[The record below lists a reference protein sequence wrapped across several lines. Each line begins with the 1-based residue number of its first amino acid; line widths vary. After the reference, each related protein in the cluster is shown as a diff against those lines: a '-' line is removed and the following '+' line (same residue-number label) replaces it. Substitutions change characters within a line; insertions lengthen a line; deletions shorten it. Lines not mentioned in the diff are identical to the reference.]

1 MTVVGLILATLLMAA
16 PQDVSMDLKDADL
29 QDFFRLMAETS
40 DINIVL
46 HPAVQGKITLSVKN
60 APRNVLMDVVLKNY
74 GLAAET
80 TGNVIRVVPLFVLEN
95 EYRQRL
101 AIEQARLAS
110 LPLETRTIILSYANA
125 ADVARIMSQFLSPYG
140 SIAVDP
146 RRNAI
151 IIRDIAR

>member
-16 PQDVSMDLKDADL
+16 PQDVSVDLRDADL
-29 QDFFRLMAETS
+29 QDFFRLMAEAS
-40 DINIVL
+40 NINIVL

-60 APRNVLMDVVLKNY
+60 ASREVLLDVVLKNY
-74 GLAAET
+74 GLTTEI
-80 TGNVIRVVPLFVLEN
+80 TGNVMRVVPLSVIEE

-110 LPLETRTIILSYANA
+110 LPLVTRTIILSYARA

-140 SIAVDP
+140 SIAVDQ

>member
-1 MTVVGLILATLLMAA
+1 MAA
-16 PQDVSMDLKDADL
+16 PQDVSLDLRDADL
-29 QDFFRLMAETS
+29 QDFFRLMAETAN
-40 DINIVL
+40 INIVL

-60 APRNVLMDVVLKNY
+60 APRDILMDVVLKNY
-74 GLAAET
+74 GLATET
-80 TGNVIRVVPLFVLEN
+80 NGNVMRVVPLSVLEN
-95 EYRQRL
+95 EYRQRA

-110 LPLETRTIILSYANA
+110 LPLETRTIILNYAKA

-140 SIAVDP
+140 SIAVDQ

>member
-16 PQDVSMDLKDADL
+16 PQNVSVDLRDADL
-29 QDFFRLMAETS
+29 QDFFRLMAENS
-40 DINIVL
+40 NINIVL
-46 HPAVQGKITLSVKN
+46 HPAIQGKITLSVKN
-60 APRNVLMDVVLKNY
+60 AARDVLMDVVLRNY

-80 TGNVIRVVPLFVLEN
+80 TGNVMRIVPLSVLEN

-110 LPLETRTIILSYANA
+110 LPLETRTIILSYARA

-140 SIAVDP
+140 SIAVDQ

>member
-1 MTVVGLILATLLMAA
+1 MTVLGLILATLLMTA
-16 PQDVSMDLKDADL
+16 PQDVSLDLRDADL
-29 QDFFRLMAETS
+29 QDFFRLMAETGN
-40 DINIVL
+40 INIVL

-60 APRNVLMDVVLKNY
+60 APRDVLMDVVLKNY
-74 GLAAET
+74 GLAIET
-80 TGNVIRVVPLFVLEN
+80 NGNVMRIVPLSVIEN
-95 EYRQRL
+95 EYRQRA

-110 LPLETRTIILSYANA
+110 LPLETRTIILNYAKA

-140 SIAVDP
+140 SIAVDA

>member
-1 MTVVGLILATLLMAA
+1 MTVAGLILATLLMAA
-16 PQDVSMDLKDADL
+16 PQDVSMDLRDADL
-29 QDFFRLMAETS
+29 QDFFRLMAETGN
-40 DINIVL
+40 INIVL

-60 APRNVLMDVVLKNY
+60 APRDVLMAVVLKNY
-74 GLAAET
+74 GLTTET
-80 TGNVIRVVPLFVLEN
+80 NGNVMRVVPLSVLEN

-101 AIEQARLAS
+101 AS
-110 LPLETRTIILSYANA
+110 LPMETRTIILNYAKA

-140 SIAVDP
+140 SIAVDA